1 MWVKRAASVGPAA
14 SLALGDPAWTVD
26 VLGHARRANAMLA
39 WIEYR
44 EIGVMHTVLSET
56 GKPEASARGVRML
69 DIETQA
75 AARIAM
81 SQGLTQRQADKW
93 LGEAI
98 AMRDRL
104 PVVGRCLRDGIISPR
119 QFRLAVS
126 RTELIDGQDWATKID
141 VGIAAVLRSR
151 SGSWSNKRLIDMIDR
166 IIFRHDPDAVRRRHE
181 KAKQARSVWVVP
193 ETDGMATLG
202 ATRACQ
208 MVCVSGEVQP

>member
-1 MWVKRAASVGPAA
+1 MDTTTAAPDTPAVDDAQTGSGGFDIDPGVWDTPDAWGTPDPWDEPDAFDDEALWVKRAASVGPAA

-26 VLGHARRANAMLA
+26 VLGHARRANALLA

-81 SQGLTQRQADKW
+81 SQGLTQRQGEKW
-93 LGEAI
+93 LSEAI

-104 PVVGRCLRDGIISPR
+104 PATGRCLRDGIISPR
-119 QFRLAVS
+119 QFRLAVA
-126 RTELIDGQDWATKID
+126 RT
-141 VGIAAVLRSR
+141 
-151 SGSWSNKRLIDMIDR
+151 
-166 IIFRHDPDAVRRRHE
+166 
-181 KAKQARSVWVVP
+181 
-193 ETDGMATLG
+193 
-202 ATRACQ
+202 
-208 MVCVSGEVQP
+208 

>member
-1 MWVKRAASVGPAA
+1 
-14 SLALGDPAWTVD
+14 
-26 VLGHARRANAMLA
+26 
-39 WIEYR
+39 
-44 EIGVMHTVLSET
+44 
-56 GKPEASARGVRML
+56 ML

-141 VGIAAVLRSR
+141 GDRRGAAL
-151 SGSWSNKRLIDMIDR
+151 
-166 IIFRHDPDAVRRRHE
+166 A
-181 KAKQARSVWVVP
+181 
-193 ETDGMATLG
+193 
-202 ATRACQ
+202 
-208 MVCVSGEVQP
+208 